1 MDKLSLAKQ
10 TRKAMEMFMQN
21 TEVTDAQ
28 AVEFKGMYPKWEDI
42 IGQTVKKDFKF
53 LYGDTIY
60 KTIQEKTTIQAQYIP
75 GQGTSAIYTQ
85 INESAA
91 GTKDNPIPVPEDV
104 TTNAFTYVTGK
115 YYIEDGVIY
124 KCYRQGESD
133 GTEHS
138 FVYKPSQLLN
148 QYFVLAE

>member
-21 TEVTDAQ
+21 TDVTDEQ
-28 AVEFKGMYPKWEDI
+28 AVTFKGMYPKWEDI
-42 IGQTVKKDFKF
+42 IGQTVKQDFKF
-53 LYGDTIY
+53 LYEDTLY
-60 KTIQEKTTIQAQYIP
+60 KTIQEKTMIQAQYLP

-104 TTNAFTYVTGK
+104 TTNAFTYIIGK

-124 KCYRQGESD
+124 KCYRQGELE
-133 GTEHS
+133 GIEHS
-138 FVYKPSQLLN
+138 FTYKPSQLLN

>member
-10 TRKAMEMFMQN
+10 TRKAMEMFIQN
-21 TEVTDAQ
+21 TDVTDEQ
-28 AVEFKGMYPKWEDI
+28 AVTFKGVYPKWEDI

-53 LYGDTIY
+53 LYGDTLY
-60 KTIQEKTTIQAQYIP
+60 KTIQEKTMVQPQYLP

-85 INESAA
+85 INEGTA

-104 TTNAFTYVTGK
+104 TTNAFTYIIGK
-115 YYIEDGVIY
+115 YYIEDGAIY
-124 KCYRQGESD
+124 KCYRQGESE
-133 GTEHS
+133 GIEHS
-138 FVYKPSQLLN
+138 FTYKPSQLLN